1 MKKLRLSILAGTV
14 AASMLQS
21 TSLQAQNILY
31 WQDYVAG
38 TSVLPGAVSQFASSR
53 IGVTAVGATSQSD
66 FLTQLTGSTWDL
78 VIYGQQAAPTYSTF
92 GGALSTYLTGG
103 GKVLGANW
111 ISDAYDTDM
120 GVAEASSN
128 GSQVSGVGPLFA
140 GVSSPLQL
148 SNPGWGIYSRG
159 YNGAGTCLA
168 NLDSGG
174 CAAQLGNSGRTLMLA
189 PLFDT
194 YASQADGQ
202 QFVANSI
209 NYLLPTTS
217 VPEPGSVVLVAAGL
231 LGVAVTARRRRVAP

>member
-1 MKKLRLSILAGTV
+1 MKKVRLSILAATV

-31 WQDYVAG
+31 WQDFVMG

-53 IGVTAVGATSQSD
+53 IGVTAVGATSQGD

-78 VIYGQQAAPTYSTF
+78 VIYGQQGGQTYSSF
-92 GGALSTYLTGG
+92 AGALSTYLTGG

-111 ISDAYDTDM
+111 TSDAYDSDM
-120 GVAEASSN
+120 GVSAASYN

-148 SNPGWGIYSRG
+148 IDVGWNIYSRG
-159 YNGAGTCLA
+159 YTGAGTCLA
-168 NLDSGG
+168 NIDSGG

-194 YASQADGQ
+194 YTSQADGQ

-209 NYLLPTTS
+209 DYLLPNTV

-231 LGVAVTARRRRVAP
+231 LGVAVTARRRRVVP